1 MSADLPLEAIGV
13 RNNIALTAEALASS
27 QGLCEFRP
35 HVDVHM
41 SAEFNLDFSSFHR
54 VIDHLLYATRV
65 QGIHHITEPLLVNVD
80 PVPGVWQV
88 FKHSR
93 FSLGVF

>member
-27 QGLCEFRP
+27 QGLGEFGP

-41 SAEFNLDFSSFHR
+41 LA
-54 VIDHLLYATRV
+54 
-65 QGIHHITEPLLVNVD
+65 
-80 PVPGVWQV
+80 
-88 FKHSR
+88 
-93 FSLGVF
+93 